1 MADDFTKDD
10 ASEARGTQEH
20 TRVRVMSDRE
30 SADYNGITIEE
41 TANGHTYE
49 TPHEDDVRRAHVVFE
64 TAGTGDIFSAA
75 LRQILGPHWKWK
87 LGLAVGAIVFG
98 LVFFFIAL
106 PVLSVLCVAAAV
118 LWIVGRF
125 LHG

>member
-10 ASEARGTQEH
+10 ASGARGTQEH

-98 LVFFFIAL
+98 LSDKLVFNSFSSE
-106 PVLSVLCVAAAV
+106 PS
-118 LWIVGRF
+118 
-125 LHG
+125 

>member
-1 MADDFTKDD
+1 M
-10 ASEARGTQEH
+10 
-20 TRVRVMSDRE
+20 
-30 SADYNGITIEE
+30 
-41 TANGHTYE
+41 
-49 TPHEDDVRRAHVVFE
+49 RRAHVVFE

-118 LWIVGRF
+118 LWLVGRF

>member
-49 TPHEDDVRRAHVVFE
+49 TPHEDDVRRAQVVFE

-75 LRQILGPHWKWK
+75 LRQILGPHWTWT

-118 LWIVGRF
+118 LWLVGRF